1 MPLKRATERNESK
14 VTLQTLAKRLGLTAG
29 TISAA
34 LNDSAAARAIPE
46 HTKQRILDTARELNY
61 RPNYFARSLR
71 LQRTYTIGVIAEQI
85 GDPYGA
91 MVISGIEEYLRES
104 EYFFLTVIHRHDRRV
119 LQNYSQMLVTRGVE
133 GFITV
138 DTSITEEPSRPTVAV
153 AGHTAVPG
161 VTNIT
166 LDEKLAARLVLT
178 HLLELGHRDFAFIKG
193 QASSS
198 DSATRWA
205 AICAASQELGVR
217 IRPKLVMQIEND
229 LATPQ
234 LGYPYA
240 KELLA
245 RQQPF
250 TALFAYNDLSAIGA
264 IWAFREAGLGVPEDI
279 SVVGFDDV
287 PLAAFSN
294 PALTTIRQ
302 PLQQMGQIAA
312 KTLIDRIEG
321 KAEFQ
326 SEIVIEPDLIV
337 RASTGPAPSLRR
349 VQPALAAAI
358 PNHAKS
364 MASGITNTRRRRDD

>member
-1 MPLKRATERNESK
+1 VVTSLKKTLVRNESK
-14 VTLQTLAKRLGLTAG
+14 VTLQTLSKHLGLAAG

-46 HTKQRILDTARELNY
+46 HTKRRILDAARELNY

-91 MVISGIEEYLRES
+91 MIISGIEEYLRES
-104 EYFFLTVIHRHDRRV
+104 EYFFLTVIHRHDHRV

-138 DTSITEEPSRPTVAV
+138 DTSITEEPSLPTVAI
-153 AGHTAVPG
+153 AGHAPAPG
-161 VTNIT
+161 VTNII

-178 HLLELGHRDFAFIKG
+178 HLLELGHRDIAFMKG
-193 QASSS
+193 QAISS
-198 DSATRWA
+198 DSTTRWE
-205 AICAASQELGVR
+205 AICSASKELGVR
-217 IRPKLVMQIEND
+217 MRPELVIQIERD

-245 RQQPF
+245 RKQPF

-264 IWAFREAGLGVPEDI
+264 IWAFREAGLCVPQEI

-287 PLAAFSN
+287 PLAVFSV
-294 PALTTIRQ
+294 PELTTIRQ
-302 PLQQMGQIAA
+302 PLQLMGQIAA
-312 KTLIDRIEG
+312 KTLIDRIG
-321 KAEFQ
+321 LFGH
-326 SEIVIEPDLIV
+326 P
-337 RASTGPAPSLRR
+337 P
-349 VQPALAAAI
+349 VQ
-358 PNHAKS
+358 
-364 MASGITNTRRRRDD
+364 RRRRLRGECSPPSRLPCSMEAER